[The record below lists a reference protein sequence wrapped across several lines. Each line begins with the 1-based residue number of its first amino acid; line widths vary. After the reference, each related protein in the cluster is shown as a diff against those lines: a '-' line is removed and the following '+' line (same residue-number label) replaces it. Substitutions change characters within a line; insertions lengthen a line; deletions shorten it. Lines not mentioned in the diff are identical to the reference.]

1 MNIKR
6 RHLQMARAARR
17 NFDGRILVLYR
28 FKDVARFL
36 RSDAAL
42 YRWYY
47 AANHKGNKQ

>member
-17 NFDGRILVLYR
+17 NFDRHIFVLHG
-28 FKDVARFL
+28 FKGMARFV

>member
-17 NFDGRILVLYR
+17 NFDGRISFLHR

-36 RSDAAL
+36 RSDATL

-47 AANHKGNKQ
+47 AANHKGRNQ